1 MCIVNASKRILF
13 VLQGLLLCS
22 CASVSAR
29 GPAVMPEELLGT
41 WQYGYARCAASAF
54 GESDSA
60 IRIER
65 TAILGYEHRDSIR
78 SVEKIS
84 DLPRAWSVHRI
95 SDTAPEEAQDQ
106 SEIFVRNGDRM
117 TITDGEN
124 ARTYTR
130 CK

>member
-1 MCIVNASKRILF
+1 MNASKRTLF
-13 VLQGLLLCS
+13 ILQGLLLCS

-41 WQYGYARCAASAF
+41 WQYGYARCTASAF

-65 TAILGYEHRDSIR
+65 TAILGYEHRDSIK

-84 DLPRAWSVHRI
+84 DAPRAWKVHRI
-95 SDTAPEEAQDQ
+95 SDAAPEETQDQ